1 MSNGQQTTQISREA
15 PFLEDYRRRLLD
27 SVFGAPYT
35 QDDKDKGL
43 IPPGKKVG
51 DKREGLADIRTP
63 IFQRGIRELTRGEQ
77 AGISEAQRAL
87 GIDPATGQRTG
98 VASFEPFI
106 QRASQA
112 LDTGLAGVQQGLQG
126 VQTGQATAALGIP
139 SLQLAQQQFDPTT
152 ANTQAFMNQYQA
164 DVTKEALKQLD
175 EQAARAEANLAT
187 QAQKAGAFGGAR
199 FGVQQAE
206 LAKNLQDIKSRRIFE
221 DLSRNFLQAQQQA
234 IGTSESARARNLQ
247 AAPVFGQLGSTAGQ
261 LAGTTGQLAGQ
272 TGQLG
277 QAIGNIGAQQ
287 FGLQQQGIQ
296 SLLGTGNIQR
306 TRDQAVEDELFR
318 FRTAEGLE
326 PRTRV
331 QFGSDILARTPSVQ
345 QSLTQQPF
353 PYTNPLAA
361 AAGMGISALGG
372 IGAFF
377 NQGN

>member
-1 MSNGQQTTQISREA
+1 MANGQQTTQIAREA

-27 SVFGAPYT
+27 SVFGGTYT
-35 QDDKDKGL
+35 QADKDAGL
-43 IPPGKKVG
+43 IPQGKEVG
-51 DKREGLADIRTP
+51 DKRPGLADTRAP
-63 IFQRGIRELTRGEQ
+63 QFQRGIRELTRGEQ
-77 AGISEAQRAL
+77 AGITEAQRAL

-106 QRASQA
+106 QRASA
-112 LDTGLAGVQQGLQG
+112 GLDSA
-126 VQTGQATAALGIP
+126 QATTALGIP
-139 SLQLAQQQFDPTT
+139 SLQQAQQQFDPTT

-175 EQAARAEANLAT
+175 EQAAKAQANLAT

-199 FGVQQAE
+199 FGVQEAE

-234 IGTSESARARNLQ
+234 IGTSEAARARNLQ
-247 AAPVFGQLGSTAGQ
+247 AAPVFGQLGGQ
-261 LAGTTGQLAGQ
+261 SAQIAQG
-272 TGQLG
+272 
-277 QAIGNIGAQQ
+277 IGNIGAQQ
-287 FGLQQQGIQ
+287 FGLQQQGIS
-296 SLLGTGNIQR
+296 SLLGTGGVQR

-331 QFGSDILARTPSVQ
+331 QFASDILSRTPSI
-345 QSLTQQPF
+345 QSTLTQQPF

-361 AAGMGISALGG
+361 AAGMGVSALGG

-377 NQGN
+377 NQ